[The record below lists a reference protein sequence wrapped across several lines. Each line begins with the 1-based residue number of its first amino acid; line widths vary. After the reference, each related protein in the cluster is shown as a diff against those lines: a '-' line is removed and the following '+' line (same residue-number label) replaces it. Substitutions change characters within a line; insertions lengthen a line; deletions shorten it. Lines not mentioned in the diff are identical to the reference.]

1 MLLDLRSYSWP
12 YLHYYYMAMLETSKH
27 AKSFLGPLFTF
38 QSGVPGDYA
47 LELLELVEQ
56 VVVRAVSV
64 EVGDGGLPVVEAEDG
79 GPVLLPLGDRRV
91 RVVVAAVA
99 DALEV
104 ILDFGLSTARALK
117 TVCVGCGLMRYVH
130 VGIK

>member
-12 YLHYYYMAMLETSKH
+12 YLYYYYMAMLETSKH
-27 AKSFLGPLFTF
+27 AKSFSGHLFTF

-64 EVGDGGLPVVEAEDG
+64 EVGERGLPVVEAEDG

-117 TVCVGCGLMRYVH
+117 TVRVS
-130 VGIK
+130 